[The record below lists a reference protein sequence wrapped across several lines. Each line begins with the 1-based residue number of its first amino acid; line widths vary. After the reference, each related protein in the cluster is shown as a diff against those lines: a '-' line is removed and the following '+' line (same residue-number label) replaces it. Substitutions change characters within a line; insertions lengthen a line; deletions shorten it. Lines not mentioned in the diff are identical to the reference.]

1 MGRLF
6 AKKDKKKSEALGS
19 GDDDVEKK
27 HGISEKGN
35 LADQNEQLIG
45 LNQKIIDQNQAILK
59 QYQELLERSSSQ
71 YKQVFD
77 QNVELRSKLDALID
91 EDGPEEEE
99 GGVYTNASG
108 SADWSVAEDA
118 KNTAIVPVADSSSN
132 YWHRMA
138 SAHMSGVAATA
149 TRMKEKTVAATEQAQ
164 HFLAPRCCHQ
174 CSDDDTPEAV
184 PVNEP
189 RVILYHEMVGTDG
202 SKKSH
207 ESERDSVS
215 TTAETDSDSS
225 TTA

>member
-91 EDGPEEEE
+91 EDELEKKE
-99 GGVYTNASG
+99 GEVYTNASG
-108 SADWSVAEDA
+108 SAEWSVAEDA
-118 KNTAIVPVADSSSN
+118 KNTSIVPVAASN
-132 YWHRMA
+132 RGPRLV
-138 SAHMSGVAATA
+138 SAHMVVVAATA
-149 TRMKEKTVAATEQAQ
+149 TRMKDKTIAAIEQAQ

-189 RVILYHEMVGTDG
+189 RVILYHEMAGTDG